1 MIDAREVTKAD
12 VERKSGILAATFE
25 LEIYNRI
32 YEMSWRI
39 LLVIECWN
47 KVVAQR

>member
-1 MIDAREVTKAD
+1 MIVASEVTKAD

-25 LEIYNRI
+25 LEIYNHI
-32 YEMSWRI
+32 YEMNWRI